1 MPYALASVFAMTD
14 SSHYEEV
21 ANAVTH
27 GFGLLLAT
35 VGMVV
40 LVVLA
45 ATRGSARHIVTCSV
59 YGSTLVFMY
68 AASTIYHGI
77 HAPKAK
83 HVLRVIDHSAIYLLI
98 AGTYTPFALVT
109 IRGGWGWTLFGLV
122 WGLTLVG
129 IVWKAIFIRRFP
141 IVSGVI
147 YVLMGWMIVIAAKP
161 LLQRVPPGAIAWL
174 FAGGLAYTAGL
185 IFFANK
191 RIRHH
196 HAIWHVFVL
205 IGSVC
210 HYIAVLLYV
219 VPRH

>member
-1 MPYALASVFAMTD
+1 VTD
-14 SSHYEEV
+14 STHYEEL
-21 ANAVTH
+21 ANSITH

-35 VGMVV
+35 AGTVA

-45 ATRGSARHIVTCSV
+45 SLHGTARHIVTCSI
-59 YGSTLVFMY
+59 YSGTLIFMY
-68 AASTIYHGI
+68 AASTVYHSVQ
-77 HAPKAK
+77 HARMK

-98 AGTYTPFALVT
+98 AGTYTPFTLVT
-109 IRGGWGWTLFGLV
+109 LRGGWGWTLFGIV
-122 WGLTLVG
+122 WGLSVVG
-129 IVWKAIFIRRFP
+129 IVWKAIFIRRFA

-147 YVLMGWMIVIAAKP
+147 YVLMGWMVVIAAKP

-174 FAGGLAYTAGL
+174 VAGGIAYTAGL
-185 IFFANK
+185 VFFASK
-191 RIRHH
+191 RIPHH

-205 IGSVC
+205 VGSIC